1 MKNKLSEY
9 IFLGISKLIDLK
21 SCLTEREGELS
32 EIKLH
37 GFPNDLFILNGGS

>member
-1 MKNKLSEY
+1 MKNKICET
-9 IFLGISKLIDLK
+9 IFPGISKLIDLK

-32 EIKLH
+32 EVKLH